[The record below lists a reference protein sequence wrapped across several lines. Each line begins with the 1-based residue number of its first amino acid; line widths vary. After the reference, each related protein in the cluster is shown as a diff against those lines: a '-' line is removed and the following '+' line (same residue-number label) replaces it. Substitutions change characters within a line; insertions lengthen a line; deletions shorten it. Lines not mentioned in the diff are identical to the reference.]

1 MDIKGTVALITGGAS
16 GLGAATARRLFD
28 AGASVVLVDLPASP
42 GAAFAA
48 ELNGHELNG
57 HQLNGH
63 QLNDRLNGHAV
74 NAGGA
79 PANKA
84 VFAAADV
91 TSEDQVQAAVDTAVA
106 LGPLRIV
113 VNCAGIATP
122 GKVLGRDGVLPLE
135 TFNRVIQINLVG
147 TFNVI
152 RLAAAA
158 MVDTEPAETELGG
171 AERGVIINTA
181 SVAAFDGQIGQP
193 AYAAS
198 KGAVAAMTLPL
209 ARELARAL
217 VRVVTIAPGI
227 FETPMMAGLPQEA
240 QDSLGRQVPHPSRL
254 GRPAEY
260 ANLAAHIVE
269 NAMLNGETIRLD
281 GAIRMGPK

>member
-28 AGASVVLVDLPASP
+28 AGASVVLVDLPGSA
-42 GAAFAA
+42 GDAFAA
-48 ELNGHELNG
+48 ELTAPPLPA
-57 HQLNGH
+57 LC
-63 QLNDRLNGHAV
+63 DAA
-74 NAGGA
+74 AGGGRR
-79 PANKA
+79 A
-84 VFAAADV
+84 VFVPADV
-91 TSEDQVQAAVDTAVA
+91 TDEAQVQAAVDAAAA

-135 TFNRVIQINLVG
+135 AFNRVIQINLVG

-158 MVDTEPAETELGG
+158 MAATEPAATELGG
-171 AERGVIINTA
+171 PERGVIINTA

-198 KGAVAAMTLPL
+198 KGAVAAMTLPI
-209 ARELARAL
+209 ARELARSL
-217 VRVVTIAPGI
+217 IRVVTIAPGI

-240 QDSLGRQVPHPSRL
+240 QDSLGQQVPHPSRL